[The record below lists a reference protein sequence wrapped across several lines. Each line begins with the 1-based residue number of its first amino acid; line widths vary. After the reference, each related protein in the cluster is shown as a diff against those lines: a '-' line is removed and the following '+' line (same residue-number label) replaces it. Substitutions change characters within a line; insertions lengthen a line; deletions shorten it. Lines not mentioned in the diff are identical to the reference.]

1 MKALI
6 VGGARSGKYMAL
18 LLNREGYEV
27 ILTDNNEV
35 TYKKELEVKNIT
47 VIDGGH
53 PDYLLE
59 THYDVIVKNPGIKYS
74 TPFIKA
80 VLAQGYTIYN
90 EIDVALR
97 FASDVDVLAISG
109 TNGKTTTVSLLYAMV
124 KEQFSNV
131 YLGGNIGIAV
141 SELVY
146 KYPNMQ
152 TLILELSSF
161 QLDGIYD
168 LKPKIATLLNLQ
180 MDHLDYYEDLD
191 AYYNSKQRIYQN
203 QDKND
208 YYILNQSDQEIVH
221 RFNNDQV
228 QTINLHGIDSVL
240 TENGRDIMFNGELL
254 FSKDDLNIVG
264 QHNVE
269 NTMVAALM
277 ARLYGVDP
285 LNIQKAIKNFNGVE
299 HRIEFVLEKNN
310 IKFYN
315 DSKATNVESLKV
327 ALEAFD
333 QPVILLAGGYDKQI
347 SFEDLRA
354 YNSNVKQAYVFGQTK
369 DKLAEVFD
377 HSIVVDTLDDALSFA
392 LKDAQADDI
401 ILFSPAC
408 ASFDQFKDYED
419 RGRYFKQLVKSI

>member
-208 YYILNQSDQEIVH
+208 YFILNQSDQEIVH

-240 TENGRDIMFNGELL
+240 TENDRDIMFNGELL

>member
-208 YYILNQSDQEIVH
+208 YFILNQSDQEIVH

-240 TENGRDIMFNGELL
+240 TENDRDIMFNGELL

-333 QPVILLAGGYDKQI
+333 QPVILLAGGYDKHI

>member
-18 LLNREGYEV
+18 LLNREGYDV

-208 YYILNQSDQEIVH
+208 YFILNQSDQEIVH

-240 TENGRDIMFNGELL
+240 TENDRDIMFNGELL

>member
-1 MKALI
+1 M
-6 VGGARSGKYMAL
+6 RSF
-18 LLNREGYEV
+18 
-27 ILTDNNEV
+27 LTDNNEV

-191 AYYNSKQRIYQN
+191 AYYNSKQRIYQ
-203 QDKND
+203 
-208 YYILNQSDQEIVH
+208 
-221 RFNNDQV
+221 
-228 QTINLHGIDSVL
+228 
-240 TENGRDIMFNGELL
+240 
-254 FSKDDLNIVG
+254 
-264 QHNVE
+264 
-269 NTMVAALM
+269 
-277 ARLYGVDP
+277 
-285 LNIQKAIKNFNGVE
+285 
-299 HRIEFVLEKNN
+299 
-310 IKFYN
+310 
-315 DSKATNVESLKV
+315 
-327 ALEAFD
+327 
-333 QPVILLAGGYDKQI
+333 
-347 SFEDLRA
+347 
-354 YNSNVKQAYVFGQTK
+354 
-369 DKLAEVFD
+369 
-377 HSIVVDTLDDALSFA
+377 
-392 LKDAQADDI
+392 
-401 ILFSPAC
+401 
-408 ASFDQFKDYED
+408 
-419 RGRYFKQLVKSI
+419 KSR